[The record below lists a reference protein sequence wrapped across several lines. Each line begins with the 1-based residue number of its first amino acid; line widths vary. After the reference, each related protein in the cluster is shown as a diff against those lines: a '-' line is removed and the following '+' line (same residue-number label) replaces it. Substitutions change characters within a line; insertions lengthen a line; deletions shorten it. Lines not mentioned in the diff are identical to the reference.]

1 MGCLTGAEELL
12 MDPFVNPGKMGDPT
26 INELKNEFST
36 IQDRSIESISER
48 VAPRQVATGVMRGTQ
63 RIVNTDGAYI
73 TLGVL
78 PDGNGDFGIGYYD
91 ATGRRQK
98 VDLADRDY
106 LYDTSGNIS
115 YASGYLIAGEEPIVI
130 IVKESFDALESIS
143 S

>member
-26 INELKNEFST
+26 VNELKNEFST

-63 RIVNTDGAYI
+63 RIVNTDGSYI

-78 PDGNGDFGIGYYD
+78 PDGNGEFGIGYYAAD
-91 ATGRRQK
+91 GTRQK
-98 VDLADRDY
+98 VETAEIKY
-106 LYDTSGNIS
+106 QYDTVGNIS
-115 YASGYLIAGEEPIVI
+115 YADGYLIAGEEPIVI
-130 IVKESFDALESIS
+130 IVKEGFDALESIS

>member
-1 MGCLTGAEELL
+1 MDEFFGAPTGKIDDFALV
-12 MDPFVNPGKMGDPT
+12 D
-26 INELKNEFST
+26 LKNEFDTFST
-36 IQDRSIESISER
+36 RSVQDMAQSNR
-48 VAPRQVATGVMRGTQ
+48 VIPRQVTSGVLRGTQ
-63 RIVNTDGAYI
+63 RIVNTDGSYI

-130 IVKESFDALESIS
+130 IVKEGFDALESVS